1 MDKLFDLGFPER
13 FAVQSQEFD
22 KLSQSLNTCCGELVE
37 DDGHMICKNCFKMY
51 PFLIDSK
58 YEYNERQQPNI
69 YIPSTYMKVRLNE
82 FIGLIDKDITHI
94 LPLFFD
100 GVSNERNVAQPL
112 INGIE
117 RRNVQ
122 TTHDIY
128 NVLKKNKLN
137 TYYDTVYLI
146 AKKVGVPYPRL
157 SNEEIDKLIFLFNQI
172 KIKLPYHFV
181 LEKLF
186 IKINR
191 QDLIQFLHKTKNKV
205 KYSQYQSRFSEND
218 VFRTFP

>member
-1 MDKLFDLGFPER
+1 MDKLFDLGFPKEVR
-13 FAVQSQEFD
+13 NLGSANE
-22 KLSQSLNTCCGELVE
+22 CCGELIE
-37 DDGHMICKNCFKMY
+37 DDGHMICKNCFKMF

-69 YIPSTYMKVRLNE
+69 YIPSTYMKVRLQE

-94 LPLFFD
+94 LPLMKD
-100 GVSNERNVAQPL
+100 AK
-112 INGIE
+112 
-117 RRNVQ
+117 

-146 AKKVGVPYPRL
+146 AKKIGVPYPRL

-172 KIKLPYHFV
+172 KLKLPYHFV

-205 KYSQYQSRFSEND
+205 KYAQYQSRFSEND

>member
-13 FAVQSQEFD
+13 FAVQSQGFD
-22 KLSQSLNTCCGELVE
+22 KLSQSLNECCGELVE
-37 DDGHMICKNCFKMY
+37 DDGHMICKNCFKMF

-58 YEYNERQQPNI
+58 YAYNERQQPNI

-82 FIGLIDKDITHI
+82 FIGLIDKDISHI
-94 LPLFFD
+94 LPLFYD
-100 GVSNERNVAQPL
+100 GVSKRDTL
-112 INGIE
+112 L
-117 RRNVQ
+117 

-157 SNEEIDKLIFLFNQI
+157 SNEEIERLIFLFNQI

-191 QDLIQFLHKTKNKV
+191 RDLIQFLHKTKNKV
-205 KYSQYQSRFSEND
+205 KYAQYQSRYAE
-218 VFRTFP
+218 TTHLC

>member
-13 FAVQSQEFD
+13 QSQGFD
-22 KLSQSLNTCCGELVE
+22 KLSQSLNECCGELVE
-37 DDGHMICKNCFKMY
+37 DDGHMVCKNCFRMF

-58 YEYNERQQPNI
+58 YAYNERQQPNV

-82 FIGLIDKDITHI
+82 FIGLVDKDITHI
-94 LPLFFD
+94 LPLMYD
-100 GVSNERNVAQPL
+100 GVSKRDTL
-112 INGIE
+112 L
-117 RRNVQ
+117 

-157 SNEEIDKLIFLFNQI
+157 TNDEIERLIFLFNQI

-191 QDLIQFLHKTKNKV
+191 PDLIQFLHKTKNKV
-205 KYSQYQSRFSEND
+205 KYNQYQSRYGSAHK
-218 VFRTFP
+218 

>member
-1 MDKLFDLGFPER
+1 
-13 FAVQSQEFD
+13 
-22 KLSQSLNTCCGELVE
+22 
-37 DDGHMICKNCFKMY
+37 
-51 PFLIDSK
+51 
-58 YEYNERQQPNI
+58 
-69 YIPSTYMKVRLNE
+69 MKVRLHE
-82 FIGLIDKDITHI
+82 FIGLIDKDVSHI
-94 LPLFFD
+94 LPLMKD
-100 GVSNERNVAQPL
+100 TK
-112 INGIE
+112 
-117 RRNVQ
+117 

-128 NVLKKNKLN
+128 NILKKNKLN

-191 QDLIQFLHKTKNKV
+191 PDLIQFLHKTKNKV
-205 KYSQYQSRFSEND
+205 KYAQYLERFAVQSHLC
-218 VFRTFP
+218 

>member
-1 MDKLFDLGFPER
+1 MNKLFDLGFPER
-13 FAVQSQEFD
+13 FAVHSQFD
-22 KLSQSLNTCCGELVE
+22 KSLHAGETAINECCDELIE
-37 DDGHMICKNCFKMY
+37 DDGHMVCKGCFRIF

-58 YEYNERQQPNI
+58 YAYNERQQPNI

-94 LPLFFD
+94 LPLFYKRD
-100 GVSNERNVAQPL
+100 TLLETLVSD
-112 INGIE
+112 GIE

-146 AKKVGVPYPRL
+146 AKKIGVPYTHL
-157 SNEEIDKLIFLFNQI
+157 TNMEIDKLIFLFNQI

-186 IKINR
+186 IKIDR
-191 QDLIQFLHKTKNKV
+191 PDLIQFLHKTKNKV
-205 KYSQYQSRFSEND
+205 KYLQYLERFAVHSQF
-218 VFRTFP
+218 

>member
-1 MDKLFDLGFPER
+1 MDKLFEIGFPKSSCVGETT
-13 FAVQSQEFD
+13 
-22 KLSQSLNTCCGELVE
+22 LNECCGELVE
-37 DDGHMICKNCFKMY
+37 DDGHMICKGCFKMF

-58 YEYNERQQPNI
+58 YAYNERQPPNI
-69 YIPSTYMKVRLNE
+69 YVPSTYMKVRLHE
-82 FIGLIDKDITHI
+82 FIGLIDKDVSHI
-94 LPLFFD
+94 LPLMYELND
-100 GVSNERNVAQPL
+100 
-112 INGIE
+112 GIE

-128 NVLKKNKLN
+128 NILKKNKLN

-191 QDLIQFLHKTKNKV
+191 RDLIQFLHKTKNKV
-205 KYSQYQSRFSEND
+205 KYAQYQLKFETQRF
-218 VFRTFP
+218 

>member
-1 MDKLFDLGFPER
+1 MDKLFDLGFPDR
-13 FAVQSQEFD
+13 QSQGFD
-22 KLSQSLNTCCGELVE
+22 KLSQSLNECCGELVE
-37 DDGHMICKNCFKMY
+37 DDGHMICKNCFKMF

-58 YEYNERQQPNI
+58 YEYNERQQPNV
-69 YIPSTYMKVRLNE
+69 YLPSTYMKVRLNE
-82 FIGLIDKDITHI
+82 FIGLIDKDISHI
-94 LPLFFD
+94 LPLMYERLAVQSHI
-100 GVSNERNVAQPL
+100 VSQGRNLV
-112 INGIE
+112 
-117 RRNVQ
+117 VQ

-191 QDLIQFLHKTKNKV
+191 RDLIQFLHKTKNKV
-205 KYSQYQSRFSEND
+205 KYAQYQLKFETQRF
-218 VFRTFP
+218 

>member
-1 MDKLFDLGFPER
+1 MDKLFDLGFPKEVWNLGS
-13 FAVQSQEFD
+13 ANE
-22 KLSQSLNTCCGELVE
+22 CCGELTE
-37 DDGHMICKNCFKMY
+37 DDGYMVCKGCFRMF

-58 YEYNERQQPNI
+58 YAYNERQQPNI

-94 LPLFFD
+94 LPLFF
-100 GVSNERNVAQPL
+100 ERNVAQPL

-146 AKKVGVPYPRL
+146 AKKIGVPYPHL
-157 SNEEIDKLIFLFNQI
+157 TNMEIDKLIFIFNQI

-191 QDLIQFLHKTKNKV
+191 PDLIQFLHKTKNKV
-205 KYSQYQSRFSEND
+205 KYLQYQSRFAAMPH
-218 VFRTFP
+218 F

>member
-1 MDKLFDLGFPER
+1 MDKLFELGFPER

-191 QDLIQFLHKTKNKV
+191 RDLIQFLHKTKNKV
-205 KYSQYQSRFSEND
+205 KYAQYQSRYAE
-218 VFRTFP
+218 TTHLC

>member
-37 DDGHMICKNCFKMY
+37 DDGHMICKNCFKMF

-94 LPLFFD
+94 LPLMYKRD
-100 GVSNERNVAQPL
+100 TLLETLVSD
-112 INGIE
+112 GIE

-157 SNEEIDKLIFLFNQI
+157 SNEEIDRLIFLFNQI

-191 QDLIQFLHKTKNKV
+191 PDLIQFLHKTKNKV
-205 KYSQYQSRFSEND
+205 KYSQYQLKFETQRF
-218 VFRTFP
+218 

>member
-1 MDKLFDLGFPER
+1 
-13 FAVQSQEFD
+13 
-22 KLSQSLNTCCGELVE
+22 
-37 DDGHMICKNCFKMY
+37 
-51 PFLIDSK
+51 
-58 YEYNERQQPNI
+58 
-69 YIPSTYMKVRLNE
+69 MKVRLNE

>member
-1 MDKLFDLGFPER
+1 MDKLFDLGFPKEER
-13 FAVQSQEFD
+13 
-22 KLSQSLNTCCGELVE
+22 LSDATLINECCGELVE

-94 LPLFFD
+94 LPLMYERSAVQSHL
-100 GVSNERNVAQPL
+100 VSQGQSHLSSRKGETLHLA
-112 INGIE
+112 
-117 RRNVQ
+117 VQ

-191 QDLIQFLHKTKNKV
+191 PDLIQFLHKTKNKV
-205 KYSQYQSRFSEND
+205 KYSQYQLKFETQRF
-218 VFRTFP
+218 

>member
-1 MDKLFDLGFPER
+1 MDKLFDLGFPDR
-13 FAVQSQEFD
+13 QSQGFD
-22 KLSQSLNTCCGELVE
+22 KLSQSLNECCGELVE
-37 DDGHMICKNCFKMY
+37 DDGHMVCKKCFRMF

-69 YIPSTYMKVRLNE
+69 YLPSTYMKVRLNE
-82 FIGLIDKDITHI
+82 FIGLIDKDISHI
-94 LPLFFD
+94 LPLFYKRD
-100 GVSNERNVAQPL
+100 AILETLVSD
-112 INGIE
+112 GIE

-146 AKKVGVPYPRL
+146 AKKVGVPYPHL
-157 SNEEIDKLIFLFNQI
+157 SNMEIERLIFLFNQI

-186 IKINR
+186 LKINR
-191 QDLIQFLHKTKNKV
+191 PDLIQFLHKTKNKV
-205 KYSQYQSRFSEND
+205 KYSQYLERFAVQSQFAKLS
-218 VFRTFP
+218 

>member
-1 MDKLFDLGFPER
+1 MDKLFDLGFPKSSCVGETTPN
-13 FAVQSQEFD
+13 E
-22 KLSQSLNTCCGELVE
+22 CCGELVE
-37 DDGHMICKNCFKMY
+37 DDGHMICKKCFRLFNY
-51 PFLIDSK
+51 LIDSK
-58 YEYNERQQPNI
+58 FEYNERQQPNI
-69 YIPSTYMKVRLNE
+69 YIPSTYMKVRLHE

-94 LPLFFD
+94 LPLMYKRD
-100 GVSNERNVAQPL
+100 SLLETHIVSQGRNLA
-112 INGIE
+112 
-117 RRNVQ
+117 VQ

-137 TYYDTVYLI
+137 TYYDAVYLI
-146 AKKVGVPYPRL
+146 AKKLGVPYPYL
-157 SNEEIDKLIFLFNQI
+157 TNMEIDRLIFLFNQI

-205 KYSQYQSRFSEND
+205 KYAQYQLKFETQRF
-218 VFRTFP
+218 

>member
-1 MDKLFDLGFPER
+1 MDKLFELGFPER

-22 KLSQSLNTCCGELVE
+22 KLSQSLNECCGELIE
-37 DDGHMICKNCFKMY
+37 DDGYMVCKRCFRMF

-58 YEYNERQQPNI
+58 YAYNERQQPNI
-69 YIPSTYMKVRLNE
+69 YIPSTYMKVRLHE
-82 FIGLIDKDITHI
+82 FIGLVDKDITHI
-94 LPLFFD
+94 LPLMQD
-100 GVSNERNVAQPL
+100 VK
-112 INGIE
+112 
-117 RRNVQ
+117 

-137 TYYDTVYLI
+137 TYYDTVYLL

-157 SNEEIDKLIFLFNQI
+157 SNDEIERLIFLFNQI

-186 IKINR
+186 LKINR
-191 QDLIQFLHKTKNKV
+191 PDLIQFLHKTKNKV